1 MRTTRDNAFDNRTLG
16 LSLNR
21 ARSHLR
27 TLTCLAYRPERM
39 YCPHD
44 FKRELVKDDKHA
56 LLIFRFRLHLV
67 SLAVSVAVNVSAVFQ
82 CPFLFLLKVLTYCF
96 RVTRRKHLGKGIW
109 EHTTSVPPVVFYI
122 YPCALWAPTVQF
134 IQHNS
139 VNFTST
145 SLLTTDKDGTRMRI
159 GIGMSRQT
167 TIVWI
172 HT

>member
-82 CPFLFLLKVLTYCF
+82 CPFLFLLKSSNVLF
-96 RVTRRKHLGKGIW
+96 
-109 EHTTSVPPVVFYI
+109 
-122 YPCALWAPTVQF
+122 
-134 IQHNS
+134 
-139 VNFTST
+139 
-145 SLLTTDKDGTRMRI
+145 
-159 GIGMSRQT
+159 
-167 TIVWI
+167 
-172 HT
+172 